1 MNISNKLEEI
11 QNILGITQKELA
23 IKLGLSQNAI
33 SQYITGKRKPDVK
46 TIKKLLDIG
55 VSPLYLFYNYPVPF
69 DKELDMLLKKHMQN
83 SIKETIEKKQK
94 EIENLKEEI
103 KNLKLEVED

>member
-11 QNILGITQKELA
+11 QKVLGVTQKELS

-55 VSPLYLFYNYPVPF
+55 VSPLYLFYNHPIAF
-69 DKELDMLLKKHMQN
+69 DKELDVLLKKHMQN
-83 SIKETIEKKQK
+83 TIKESILKKQK
-94 EIENLKEEI
+94 EIGNLEDEI
-103 KNLKLEVED
+103 KNLRQQAKD